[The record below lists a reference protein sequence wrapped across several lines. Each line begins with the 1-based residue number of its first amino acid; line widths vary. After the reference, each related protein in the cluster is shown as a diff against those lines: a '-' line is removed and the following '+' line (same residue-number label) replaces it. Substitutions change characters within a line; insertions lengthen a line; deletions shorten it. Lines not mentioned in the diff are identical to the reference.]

1 MRRLRTSNLGDRGDD
16 LPGHPQAS
24 GAVVP
29 HHVVGDESE
38 EWGQRVG
45 PAESAWIGKLQ
56 DGLDVVAQVAASH
69 GPPRTRSAHR
79 QSRGGRDLRGWIGRG
94 VRGRHTATKALVV
107 IAAQEDG
114 AGIGRIRMRRIS
126 HASAQSLEPF
136 IMESIEP
143 GSVIH
148 TDGWAGYGG
157 VPAKGFDHQVTV
169 LKGKKESAS
178 ELMPRVHRVAASIPR
193 PT

>member
-69 GPPRTRSAHR
+69 GPPRTQSAHR
-79 QSRGGRDLRGWIGRG
+79 QSLGGRDLRGWIGRG

-107 IAAQEDG
+107 IAAQE
-114 AGIGRIRMRRIS
+114 ANLTIEWNRMRRIS
-126 HASAQSLEPF
+126 SASAQCLA
-136 IMESIEP
+136 
-143 GSVIH
+143 VV
-148 TDGWAGYGG
+148 Y
-157 VPAKGFDHQVTV
+157 K
-169 LKGKKESAS
+169 L
-178 ELMPRVHRVAASIPR
+178 
-193 PT
+193 

>member
-1 MRRLRTSNLGDRGDD
+1 MDDYPRNINELEARFSSEEACRAYMFRLRWPEGFRCPRCGGSKAWPFRSVRLECGDCGHQTSVDRGDD

-45 PAESAWIGKLQ
+45 SAESAWIGKLQ

-94 VRGRHTATKALVV
+94 GSR
-107 IAAQEDG
+107 AADG
-114 AGIGRIRMRRIS
+114 DQSFGSHFRSRRWRWHRTHP
-126 HASAQSLEPF
+126 HAPDLARLGP
-136 IMESIEP
+136 EP
-143 GSVIH
+143 GAIYH
-148 TDGWAGYGG
+148 GEY
-157 VPAKGFDHQVTV
+157 
-169 LKGKKESAS
+169 
-178 ELMPRVHRVAASIPR
+178 
-193 PT
+193 

>member
-69 GPPRTRSAHR
+69 GPP
-79 QSRGGRDLRGWIGRG
+79 
-94 VRGRHTATKALVV
+94 GRHRLTRR
-107 IAAQEDG
+107 G
-114 AGIGRIRMRRIS
+114 AGDETFVGGLEEGFEGGTRRPK
-126 HASAQSLEPF
+126 L
-136 IMESIEP
+136 
-143 GSVIH
+143 
-148 TDGWAGYGG
+148 W
-157 VPAKGFDHQVTV
+157 
-169 LKGKKESAS
+169 
-178 ELMPRVHRVAASIPR
+178 
-193 PT
+193 